1 MPAFFVYLFRLL
13 PARHA
18 VVLAHGRLVA
28 SLSFDTQASGKLR
41 NASEACDTVNDET
54 TVGHTP
60 SAISTR
66 QVSLFFRYPAKSER
80 IISLSRRATAVV
92 RGKFGPPPSTELA
105 RVGDFPGTIS
115 SFSRLKFSTLKITK
129 NLLIF
134 IKTDSFITLLKQ
146 PSANSLHADS
156 QGIPL
161 NRAHLHAAA

>member
-41 NASEACDTVNDET
+41 NASEACDTVNDEA
-54 TVGHTP
+54 TVDHMP

-66 QVSLFFRYPAKSER
+66 QVSLFFCYPAKSER

-115 SFSRLKFSTLKITK
+115 SFSRLKFSTPQNYQKLTNIYQ
-129 NLLIF
+129 NRFIYYI
-134 IKTDSFITLLKQ
+134 IKTPICQFI
-146 PSANSLHADS
+146 A
-156 QGIPL
+156 
-161 NRAHLHAAA
+161 R